1 MKEQGLVSS
10 FAVSSLIHIAVI
22 PLASVLMAG
31 LGPMSSPGRINV
43 SLVDIPRAEEK
54 EPAVQPAPKPKKVEK
69 IQPPK
74 LVHKTDLAK
83 VEPTEV
89 PPAMEETP
97 PPPALAASGPEKGS
111 VVSKGSQGEA
121 EGGEAGAGTLFAGGD
136 VQVVAG
142 AGVGGGGGGQGI
154 AGLGRGARGDGF
166 GGGGTGNGFGQGVGL
181 ARPLGGYQIK
191 PRYPDSARRAGV
203 QGVTLLK
210 VRVLENGSVGET
222 FVERSAGH
230 PDLDRS
236 AAEAVKRWRFEPAH
250 RGSEPIAV
258 WVLLPVRFQLQ

>member
-22 PLASVLMAG
+22 PLASILMAG
-31 LGPMSSPGRINV
+31 PGPMSSPSRIDV

-54 EPAVQPAPKPKKVEK
+54 EPAVQPAPKPEPKKVEK

-97 PPPALAASGPEKGS
+97 PPPALVASGPEKGS
-111 VVSKGSQGEA
+111 VVSKGPQGEA
-121 EGGEAGAGTLFAGGD
+121 EGGEAGAGNLFAGGD

-154 AGLGRGARGDGF
+154 AGLGRGTKGDGSGGGGSGDGF
-166 GGGGTGNGFGQGVGL
+166 GHL
-181 ARPLGGYQIK
+181 ARPLGGYQVK

-210 VRVLENGSVGET
+210 VRVLENGNVGEP
-222 FVERSAGH
+222 FGEQPAGH
-230 PDLDRS
+230 PDRDRS
-236 AAEAVKRWRFEPAH
+236 AADAVKKWRFEPAR
-250 RGSEPIAV
+250 RGNETIAV

>member
-1 MKEQGLVSS
+1 MKDQGLVSS

-22 PLASVLMAG
+22 PLASILMAG
-31 LGPMSSPGRINV
+31 LTPLSSRGPIDI
-43 SLVDIPRAEEK
+43 SLLDIPKETKREEVVMP
-54 EPAVQPAPKPKKVEK
+54 ETKKVEK
-69 IQPPK
+69 LKPPK
-74 LVHKTDLAK
+74 LVYKTDLAK
-83 VEPTEV
+83 AEAPQPST
-89 PPAMEETP
+89 AIEEFR
-97 PPPALAASGPEKGS
+97 PPPALTAPGPEKGS
-111 VVSKGSQGEA
+111 SVSKSPAGET
-121 EGGEAGAGTLFAGGD
+121 EGGEADAGSLFAGGD

-181 ARPLGGYQIK
+181 ARPLGGYQVK

-236 AAEAVKRWRFEPAH
+236 AAEAVKRWRFEPAR